1 MSTWCFVNTL
11 SPSVPNE
18 NKIIPLS
25 PAPLINCSSSCG
37 SGLGGFT
44 VNGPTSLV
52 SVIQGTIEQ
61 IINANVLR
69 ITDEITYNAKE
80 GV

>member
-1 MSTWCFVNTL
+1 M
-11 SPSVPNE
+11 
-18 NKIIPLS
+18 S
-25 PAPLINCSSSCG
+25 PAPLINCSRSDG
-37 SGLGGFT
+37 RGLGGFT

-61 IINANVLR
+61 IINANALC
-69 ITDEITYNAKE
+69 IMDEITYNAKE